1 MKNQTINNIANKL
14 INASKMLNDYDLQ
27 LTATKKSYNSE
38 LEIIHSIKPEAFDY
52 FEQVYNALIE
62 LVPVILDKTHDEQIR
77 AILDYQNKY
86 QQQIKKIYRDKQ
98 WKNIYDLYFIF
109 ITKPQFSGNNS
120 FNFGQQF
127 INSLQKKFG
136 TNDFRYLLFRAYLI
150 WREYRDL
157 KPYYV
162 E

>member
-1 MKNQTINNIANKL
+1 MSSNELDIAKTIIK
-14 INASKMLNDYDLQ
+14 ASYDLRSYDSQ
-27 LTATKKSYNSE
+27 IADAKKSYNSE

-77 AILDYQNKY
+77 AFLDYQNKY

-109 ITKPQFSGNNS
+109 ITKHQFSGNNS

>member
-1 MKNQTINNIANKL
+1 MSSNELDIAKTIIK
-14 INASKMLNDYDLQ
+14 ASYDLRSYDSQ
-27 LTATKKSYNSE
+27 IADAKKSYNSE

-52 FEQVYNALIE
+52 FEQVYNALVE
-62 LVPVILDKTHDEQIR
+62 LVPVILDKTHDEQIK

-86 QQQIKKIYRDKQ
+86 QQQINKICRNKQ

-109 ITKPQFSGNNS
+109 ITKHQFSGNNS
-120 FNFGQQF
+120 FNIGQQF
-127 INSLQKKFG
+127 IKSLQKNFG
-136 TNDFRYLLFRAYLI
+136 TNDIRYLLFRAYLI

>member
-1 MKNQTINNIANKL
+1 MSSNELDIAKTIIK
-14 INASKMLNDYDLQ
+14 ASYDLRSYDSQ
-27 LTATKKSYNSE
+27 IADAKKSYNSE

-109 ITKPQFSGNNS
+109 ITKHQFSGNNS

-150 WREYRDL
+150 WL
-157 KPYYV
+157 STPI
-162 E
+162 

>member
-1 MKNQTINNIANKL
+1 MSSNELDIAKTIIK
-14 INASKMLNDYDLQ
+14 ASYDLRSYDSQ
-27 LTATKKSYNSE
+27 IADAKKSYNSE
-38 LEIIHSIKPEAFDY
+38 LEIIHSINPETFDY
-52 FEQVYNALIE
+52 FEQVYNTLIE

-109 ITKPQFSGNNS
+109 ITKHQFSGNNS
-120 FNFGQQF
+120 FNIGQQF
-127 INSLQKKFG
+127 IKSLQKNFG
-136 TNDFRYLLFRAYLI
+136 TNDIRYLLFRAYLI

>member
-1 MKNQTINNIANKL
+1 MSSNELDIAKTIIK
-14 INASKMLNDYDLQ
+14 ASYDLRSYDSQ
-27 LTATKKSYNSE
+27 IADAKKSYNSE

-52 FEQVYNALIE
+52 FEQVYNALVE

-109 ITKPQFSGNNS
+109 ITKHQFSGNNS
-120 FNFGQQF
+120 FNIGQQF
-127 INSLQKKFG
+127 IKSLQKNFG
-136 TNDFRYLLFRAYLI
+136 TNDIRYLLFRAYLI

-157 KPYYV
+157 RPYYV

>member
-109 ITKPQFSGNNS
+109 ITKHQ
-120 FNFGQQF
+120 
-127 INSLQKKFG
+127 LQKKFG

>member
-1 MKNQTINNIANKL
+1 MSSNELDIAKTIIK
-14 INASKMLNDYDLQ
+14 ASYDLRSYDSQ
-27 LTATKKSYNSE
+27 IADAKKSYNSE

-109 ITKPQFSGNNS
+109 ITKHQFSGNNS

-136 TNDFRYLLFRAYLI
+136 TNDFRYLLFCAYLI

>member
-1 MKNQTINNIANKL
+1 MSSNELDIAKTIIK
-14 INASKMLNDYDLQ
+14 ASYDLRSYDSQ
-27 LTATKKSYNSE
+27 IADAKKSYNSE

-109 ITKPQFSGNNS
+109 ITKHQFSGNNS

-136 TNDFRYLLFRAYLI
+136 TNDFRYLLF
-150 WREYRDL
+150 
-157 KPYYV
+157 V
-162 E
+162 HT

>member
-1 MKNQTINNIANKL
+1 MSSNELDIAKTIIK
-14 INASKMLNDYDLQ
+14 ASYDLRSYDSQ
-27 LTATKKSYNSE
+27 IADAKKSYNSE
-38 LEIIHSIKPEAFDY
+38 LEIIHSINPETFDY
-52 FEQVYNALIE
+52 FEQVYNTLIE
-62 LVPVILDKTHDEQIR
+62 LVPVILDKTHDEQIK

-86 QQQIKKIYRDKQ
+86 QQQINKICRNKQ

-109 ITKPQFSGNNS
+109 ITKHQFSGNNS

-136 TNDFRYLLFRAYLI
+136 TNDIRYLLFRAYLI

>member
-1 MKNQTINNIANKL
+1 MSSNELDIAKTIIK
-14 INASKMLNDYDLQ
+14 ASYDLRSYDSQ
-27 LTATKKSYNSE
+27 IADAKKSYNSE

-52 FEQVYNALIE
+52 FEQVYNTLIE
-62 LVPVILDKTHDEQIR
+62 LVPVILDKTHDEQIK

-86 QQQIKKIYRDKQ
+86 QQQINKICRNKQ

-109 ITKPQFSGNNS
+109 ITKHQFSGNNS
-120 FNFGQQF
+120 FNIGQQF
-127 INSLQKKFG
+127 IKSLQKNFG
-136 TNDFRYLLFRAYLI
+136 TNDIRYLLFRAYLI

-157 KPYYV
+157 KQYYV

>member
-1 MKNQTINNIANKL
+1 MSSNELDIAKTIIK
-14 INASKMLNDYDLQ
+14 ASYDLRSYDSQ
-27 LTATKKSYNSE
+27 IADAKKSYNSE

-98 WKNIYDLYFIF
+98 CKNIYDLYFIF
-109 ITKPQFSGNNS
+109 ITKHQFSGNNS

>member
-1 MKNQTINNIANKL
+1 MSSNELDIAKTIIK
-14 INASKMLNDYDLQ
+14 ASYDLRSYDSQ
-27 LTATKKSYNSE
+27 IADAKKSYNSE

-62 LVPVILDKTHDEQIR
+62 LVPVILDKTHDDQIR

-109 ITKPQFSGNNS
+109 ITKHQFSGNNS

>member
-1 MKNQTINNIANKL
+1 MSSNELDIAKTIIK
-14 INASKMLNDYDLQ
+14 ASYDLRSYDSQ
-27 LTATKKSYNSE
+27 IADAKKSYNSE

-109 ITKPQFSGNNS
+109 ITKHQFSGNNS

-136 TNDFRYLLFRAYLI
+136 TNDFRYLLFRAYLTA
-150 WREYRDL
+150 
-157 KPYYV
+157 
-162 E
+162 

>member
-109 ITKPQFSGNNS
+109 ITKHQFSGNNS
-120 FNFGQQF
+120 FNIGQQF
-127 INSLQKKFG
+127 IKSLQKNFG
-136 TNDFRYLLFRAYLI
+136 TNDIRYLLFRAYLI

>member
-1 MKNQTINNIANKL
+1 MSSNELDIAKTIIK
-14 INASKMLNDYDLQ
+14 ASYDLRSYDSQ
-27 LTATKKSYNSE
+27 IADAKKSYNSE
-38 LEIIHSIKPEAFDY
+38 LEIIHSINPETFDY
-52 FEQVYNALIE
+52 FEQVYNTLIE

-109 ITKPQFSGNNS
+109 ITKHQFSGNNS

>member
-1 MKNQTINNIANKL
+1 MSSNELDIAKTIIK
-14 INASKMLNDYDLQ
+14 ASYDLRSYDSQ
-27 LTATKKSYNSE
+27 IADAKKSYNSE

-62 LVPVILDKTHDEQIR
+62 LVPVILDKTRDEHIR

-109 ITKPQFSGNNS
+109 ITKHQFSGNNS

-157 KPYYV
+157 KPYDV

>member
-1 MKNQTINNIANKL
+1 MSSNELDIAKTIIK
-14 INASKMLNDYDLQ
+14 ASYDLRSYDSQ
-27 LTATKKSYNSE
+27 IADAKKSYNSE
-38 LEIIHSIKPEAFDY
+38 LEIIHSINPETFDY

-109 ITKPQFSGNNS
+109 ITKHQFSGNNS

>member
-1 MKNQTINNIANKL
+1 MSSNELDIAKTIIK
-14 INASKMLNDYDLQ
+14 ASYDLRSYDSQ
-27 LTATKKSYNSE
+27 IADAKKSSNSE

-109 ITKPQFSGNNS
+109 ITKHQFSGNNS